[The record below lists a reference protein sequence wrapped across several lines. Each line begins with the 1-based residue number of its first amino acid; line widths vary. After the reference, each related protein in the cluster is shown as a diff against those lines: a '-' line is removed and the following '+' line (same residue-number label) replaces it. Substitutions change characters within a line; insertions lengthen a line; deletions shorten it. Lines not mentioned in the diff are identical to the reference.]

1 MSDTIESVFFMIDSM
16 MDNATMDYN
25 ALQNTTIKPSFFD
38 DYNNTRIVNSFLF
51 NFSKLQDKIGAKLF
65 KTVLYEL
72 KEIDTFSLS
81 MIDVLH
87 KLEVLNILESTEQ
100 WERLR
105 EIRNILAHEYP
116 FDAEERIENIG
127 LAMEGFEELKSIYI
141 KLKASVEIS
150 N

>member
-1 MSDTIESVFFMIDSM
+1 MIDSM
-16 MDNATMDYN
+16 MGNCTIDYD
-25 ALQNTTIKPSFFD
+25 ALQKSTIDKSFFD

-72 KEIDTFSLS
+72 KEIDTYSLT

-87 KLEVLNILESTEQ
+87 KLETLNILENAEQ

-116 FDAEERIENIG
+116 FDVKERIENIG
-127 LAMEGFEELKSIYI
+127 LAMEGFEELVKIYSR
-141 KLKASVEIS
+141 LKESM
-150 N
+150 